1 MPLFVH
7 FKMIQFTL
15 CEFHLNFLKW
25 KEGEVTAIRVDSLV
39 NRHMLS
45 SFPHPVIRQEYS
57 PRA

>member
-15 CEFHLNFLKW
+15 CEFQLFKM
-25 KEGEVTAIRVDSLV
+25 EVGEVTAIRVDSLV
-39 NRHMLS
+39 NRHLLS

-57 PRA
+57 PRT